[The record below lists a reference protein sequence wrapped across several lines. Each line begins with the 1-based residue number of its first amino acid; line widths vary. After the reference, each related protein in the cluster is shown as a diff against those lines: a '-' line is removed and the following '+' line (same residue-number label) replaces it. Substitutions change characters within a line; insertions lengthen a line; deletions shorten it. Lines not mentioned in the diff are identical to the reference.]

1 MHSFLLDLWSD
12 LRAKKLWPVALL
24 LAVAIV
30 AIPFTLVKKEEPAPA
45 PSPTASTNQ
54 GQTKTVQLPSVV
66 LDQTAGEV
74 PSKLQAFDTKRN
86 PFKPLLDIAKADS
99 TDGTNAKVDLGKGP
113 SASSS
118 SSSKPSASSTS
129 GSGSSSGSSGGSSS
143 GTGSSTGSVVGPQV
157 TYFTY
162 RADIK
167 FGKPGHE
174 KTIKSVDKFSMLGDE
189 KTPAAVYMGITDDTK
204 YAVFAI
210 NVSGFATAGEGTCKP
225 AEDDCQFVYLGVDQ
239 DSNETTITSVDGSET
254 YNLQLLK
261 IKRVKLDPKDVEST
275 PLSNDNSNSN
285 TTGKSSGKKGLSK
298 DKPSD
303 AGVPNAASGD
313 TAADARP
320 QSLFEVLSQS
330 QPATDTTARE
340 KK

>member
-1 MHSFLLDLWSD
+1 M
-12 LRAKKLWPVALL
+12 
-24 LAVAIV
+24 
-30 AIPFTLVKKEEPAPA
+30 
-45 PSPTASTNQ
+45 
-54 GQTKTVQLPSVV
+54 

-86 PFKPLLDIAKADS
+86 PFKPLLDISKADT
-99 TDGTNAKVDLGKGP
+99 TDDTNTKVDLGKSP

-118 SSSKPSASSTS
+118 SSSSGSSSGGSGSS

-174 KTIKSVDKFSMLGDE
+174 KTMKSVEKFSMLGDE

-210 NVSGFATAGEGTCKP
+210 NVSNYATAGEGTCKP

-239 DSNETTITSVDGSET
+239 DTNETTITSVDGSET
-254 YNLQLLK
+254 YNLELLK

-275 PLSNDNSNSN
+275 PLTNDNSNN
-285 TTGKSSGKKGLSK
+285 TGKTTGKKGLSK

-303 AGVPNAASGD
+303 AGVPDASSSSDAA
-313 TAADARP
+313 AEPRP
-320 QSLFEVLSQS
+320 QSLFDVLSQS